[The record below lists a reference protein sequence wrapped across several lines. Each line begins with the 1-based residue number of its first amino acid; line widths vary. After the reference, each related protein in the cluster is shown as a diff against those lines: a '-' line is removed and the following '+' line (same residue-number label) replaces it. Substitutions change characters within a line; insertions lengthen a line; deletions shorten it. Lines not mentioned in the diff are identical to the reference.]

1 MSKVTDENRTEVIE
15 RYASE
20 VVEGMGVEELAAIV
34 SEYIVQNLEKFSNS
48 NLEEEITFLYPE
60 FFEEE
65 K

>member
-1 MSKVTDENRTEVIE
+1 MSKVTDDNRAEVIA

-20 VVEGMGVEELAAIV
+20 VVEGMSVEQLATIV
-34 SEYIVQNLEKFSNS
+34 CEMIEENLEKFSNS
-48 NLEEEITFLYPE
+48 RVEEEITFLYPE

>member
-1 MSKVTDENRTEVIE
+1 MSKVTDENRAEVIA

-20 VVEGMGVEELAAIV
+20 AVEDMSVEQLATIV
-34 SEYIVQNLEKFSNS
+34 CEMIEENLEKFSNS
-48 NLEEEITFLYPE
+48 RVEEEITFLYPE